1 MDTLQDDAQFASSG
15 ENKVIRQNPPTAE
28 ADDEESLTQSHLFNE
43 PSRILGKRDRSE
55 GKEERRLSD
64 EAERSVDQRNR
75 ERLGEEP
82 PSTPKKGDA
91 ETKVGRPSPEGKA
104 RTPEAKPADHQ
115 EKVRL
120 RKQGPLGE
128 SETG

>member
-1 MDTLQDDAQFASSG
+1 MAT
-15 ENKVIRQNPPTAE
+15 
-28 ADDEESLTQSHLFNE
+28 
-43 PSRILGKRDRSE
+43 PSRVRSPGDHWTRYRPMRSLLPPEKTRDRSE
-55 GKEERRLSD
+55 GKDERRLSD

-75 ERLGEEP
+75 ERLGEETL
-82 PSTPKKGDA
+82 STPKKGDA

-120 RKQGPLGE
+120 RKQGPVRE